1 MEFTK
6 IINFCL
12 VCTIMLLSGLSYT
25 LLTPMFPSEGLARQ
39 VSVSQTGL
47 VMGSAFITSLLSTP
61 CSSKLVS
68 MYGAKSVF
76 VFAAFIAGISNIL
89 FGFLSYTESPVLFF
103 WVSLILRMICAVGE
117 SLVSSTAFTLGSSQF
132 SEMHQG
138 KSISILESCFG
149 AGMAAGP
156 SLGGLFY
163 NYWGFSMPF
172 WTLGGLTVLL
182 TVFSGMVVPTSKD
195 SASTET
201 MKCSTFSSWKELVC
215 CPHMISSIALF
226 LICGNSNTLYSA
238 SLEPY
243 LMQKFGLNPGE
254 VGLVFMGFPIAY
266 TIMNPI
272 VGVLLDSGIS
282 PLKTMLMGNIVI
294 AMAMLMLGI
303 QGPLHGLEHFVS
315 VPQIIVLITVQG
327 LGTACVSMGLFA
339 HMLFWTSELP
349 KTEHTKTVVSSIW
362 LMCWELSGLACTTFG
377 SYSYDLV
384 GFEWSCFV
392 EGIVLFLPVCWM
404 FGNLISS
411 SSEREKLLK

>member
-138 KSISILESCFG
+138 KSI
-149 AGMAAGP
+149 
-156 SLGGLFY
+156 
-163 NYWGFSMPF
+163 
-172 WTLGGLTVLL
+172 
-182 TVFSGMVVPTSKD
+182 
-195 SASTET
+195 
-201 MKCSTFSSWKELVC
+201 
-215 CPHMISSIALF
+215 
-226 LICGNSNTLYSA
+226 
-238 SLEPY
+238 
-243 LMQKFGLNPGE
+243 FGLNPGE

-349 KTEHTKTVVSSIW
+349 KTEHTKVSMGLFAHMLFWTSELPQTEHTKTVVSSIW